1 MKLRL
6 IQSLQMGHLIA
17 LFLAPILWFAVTN
30 ASDPDDTF
38 VRTITAITG
47 LSLVA
52 WGALI
57 VVLSIRYGEK
67 SAGLNRLFS
76 LYRKLLSS
84 VPFLFV
90 TDILLVAVVTVLTYQ
105 IVAYRQVEFSA
116 PLGGQ
121 LISSDAPGDSQVL
134 GSLAP
139 NQPKRFRLR
148 TGTRHLAFQTD
159 TSIVSLQELE
169 VRPWWR
175 ELSIQHIDIDVKGA
189 NFEQLK

>member
-6 IQSLQMGHLIA
+6 VQSLQVGHLIA
-17 LFLAPILWFAVTN
+17 LFLAPVLWFALTN
-30 ASDPDDTF
+30 ASDADDTF
-38 VRTITAITG
+38 VRAVTAITG
-47 LSLVA
+47 LSMVA
-52 WGALI
+52 WGALV

-84 VPFLFV
+84 VRFLCLTNIV
-90 TDILLVAVVTVLTYQ
+90 LLAVLTVLTYQ

-116 PLGGQ
+116 RLGGQ
-121 LISSDAPGDSQVL
+121 LISSDAPGNMYVV

-148 TGTRHLAFQTD
+148 TGRRNLAFQTGN
-159 TSIVSLQELE
+159 SIVPLSVE
-169 VRPWWR
+169 VRPWWH
-175 ELSIQHIDIDVKGA
+175 ELRIQHIDIPVKEE
-189 NFEQLK
+189 NYEQLK